1 MEYKKMK
8 DTIYLRVDKEENVTE
23 TIKEVCK
30 HAIQTVGAKTYCCA
44 DVLLSRLYR

>member
-8 DTIYLRVDKEENVTE
+8 DNIYLRVDKGENVTE

-30 HAIQTVGAKTYCCA
+30 KKC
-44 DVLLSRLYR
+44 RN